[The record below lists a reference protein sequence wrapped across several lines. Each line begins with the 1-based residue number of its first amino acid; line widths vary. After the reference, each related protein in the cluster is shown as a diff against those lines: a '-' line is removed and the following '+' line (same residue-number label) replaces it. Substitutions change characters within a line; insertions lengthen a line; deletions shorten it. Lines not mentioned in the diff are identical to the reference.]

1 MEYIE
6 KTVDTKNIYR
16 GKFIGLD
23 SLEVIL
29 PDGKKAT
36 RDIVLHPGASVVIP
50 LNENKEIYMVRQ
62 YRKPIEKVTL
72 ELPAGK
78 LDEGEDPKT
87 CAEREL
93 GEETGLKAAEIRHLI
108 SVHSTPGF
116 SNEVL
121 HMYLATGLSEGDAHS
136 DEDEFVSSEKYK
148 LNELIKMIMRG
159 EITDAKTIIGILL
172 TDKIINSGI

>member
-1 MEYIE
+1 MEYKE

-29 PDGKKAT
+29 PDGNKAT
-36 RDIVLHPGASVVIP
+36 RDIVLHPGASVIIP

-62 YRKPIEKVTL
+62 YRKPIEKITL

-78 LDEGEDPKT
+78 LDEGEDPRV

-93 GEETGLKAAEIRHLI
+93 GEETGLTASEVRHLI
-108 SVHSTPGF
+108 SMHSTPGF
-116 SNEVL
+116 STEVL

-136 DEDEFVSSEKYK
+136 DEDEFVSCEKYK

-159 EITDAKTIIGILL
+159 EITDAKSIIGILL
-172 TDKIINSGI
+172 TDKIINSGL